1 MATILG
7 VAIPFFAILLC
18 GMAAARLGL
27 LDAAGLMGLNT
38 FVFWFALPALL
49 FHKVATTAI
58 DRLTD
63 PWLYLAYEGSVM
75 LVFGIVFLIARTV
88 GRMATAPAAMAA
100 FAAGWGN
107 VGYMGVPLLIAA
119 YGEDAALPAVLAVVL
134 DNLVV
139 QSVTILLVEA
149 GLQAQG
155 GGLRVVA
162 RAIVRN
168 PLIIAVV
175 LGAAVAATGRPLP
188 APLAGFLA
196 LLGAAAAPSALFAL
210 GATLRG
216 TTLVSGLG
224 LVGAITAAKLLLLP
238 AVAFAVA
245 MLLPVAADMIVPLTI
260 TAALPT
266 AATVFVIA
274 QRYGVLEGPTAA
286 VVFVSHLAGIVTLT
300 LLLVLLPGA
309 LP

>member
-1 MATILG
+1 
-7 VAIPFFAILLC
+7 
-18 GMAAARLGL
+18 
-27 LDAAGLMGLNT
+27 
-38 FVFWFALPALL
+38 
-49 FHKVATTAI
+49 
-58 DRLTD
+58 
-63 PWLYLAYEGSVM
+63 
-75 LVFGIVFLIARTV
+75 
-88 GRMATAPAAMAA
+88 MATAPAAMAA